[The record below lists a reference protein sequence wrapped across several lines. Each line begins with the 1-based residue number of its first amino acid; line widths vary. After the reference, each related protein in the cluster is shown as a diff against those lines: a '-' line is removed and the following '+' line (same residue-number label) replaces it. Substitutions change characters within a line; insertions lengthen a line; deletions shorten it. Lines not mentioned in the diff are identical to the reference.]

1 MSEALRSGGAVL
13 PCSSLHWCVSKPAA
27 ALANS
32 RSLLLLTSFCS
43 VLFLKATGGAVW
55 GTHLGFFPCNCAVQH
70 NSVPEITA
78 DALICWVVVLHHCV
92 KWVCSCS
99 VTVPLLS
106 DTPLGSGILP
116 SGALRTVAVRPGAK
130 CRWLFVNER
139 LFPSH
144 FSLSLRCPTGA
155 GLFGWDK
162 EKLALGERGLETV
175 VRLSRHRAGIT
186 CLTLPTALRLPFS
199 WNCWTNG

>member
-1 MSEALRSGGAVL
+1 MCVRACSCLSKLQVTAVTDIVLLCSLSKGYRGSCMGNTLGFLPLQLRCSAQQCAWNYSRCINL
-13 PCSSLHWCVSKPAA
+13 LSCRASSLCKMS
-27 ALANS
+27 
-32 RSLLLLTSFCS
+32 
-43 VLFLKATGGAVW
+43 LFLLCYCFIAVRHTSW
-55 GTHLGFFPCNCAVQH
+55 QR
-70 NSVPEITA
+70 NSTFRGSQN
-78 DALICWVVVLHHCV
+78 
-92 KWVCSCS
+92 CSCS
-99 VTVPLLS
+99 SWCKVQMVVCKWAFIS
-106 DTPLGSGILP
+106 
-116 SGALRTVAVRPGAK
+116 
-130 CRWLFVNER
+130 
-139 LFPSH
+139 SH